1 MRTGYCIIFSAFL
14 SLCYT
19 GIFAQNTDSTKVDP
33 FVYVTDLE
41 AKKAVYN
48 IVRYSGLTPNFVI
61 VQSDDI
67 PNANAYIKGK
77 KRYIKYNPDFMHRV
91 SNTTQTDWPAIS
103 ILAHEIGHHLLG
115 HTIKHHESSPG
126 DELAA
131 DKYSGFILHRM
142 GATIVEAREAM
153 QLLGTEEGSA
163 KHPPKKARLD
173 AIAKGWKD
181 SEYLQN
187 RDAVE
192 HDSLMHFRQT
202 FLYKCTFN
210 GDDNLYFVNKDNE
223 VVWYDNYATPIVI
236 GKISLCTH
244 GDFVWH
250 YHYKDQVYGIDTHG
264 TIWNNT
270 LYDAMFSVGTIE
282 EIKLEDA
289 EEKKSN

>member
-1 MRTGYCIIFSAFL
+1 MRIGHTTVLTILLAVFYS
-14 SLCYT
+14 
-19 GIFAQNTDSTKVDP
+19 GIFAQEADSSKVDP
-33 FVYVTDLE
+33 FVYVTDQD

-48 IVRYSGLTPNFVI
+48 IVRYSGLTPNFIVI
-61 VQSDDI
+61 QSEDV
-67 PNANAYIKGK
+67 PNAIAYIKGK

-91 SNTTQTDWPAIS
+91 ANSSATDWAAIS

-142 GATIVEAREAM
+142 GATQEEAVEAM
-153 QLLGTEEGSA
+153 KLLGADEGSE

-173 AIAKGWKD
+173 AITSGWKD
-181 SEYLQN
+181 SEFLYH

-192 HDSLMHFRQT
+192 IDSLTTFHQT

-210 GDDNLYFVNKDNE
+210 GDNNLYFVNKDNE

-250 YHYKDQVYGIDTHG
+250 YHYKDRVYGIDTHG

-282 EIKLEDA
+282 EIALEGT